1 MRTVE
6 KLANTFPAPVN
17 GNGKGRL
24 PACPAPSLF
33 RSFWMGGFECACQIN
48 TRGVRLDMTAALG
61 HDVNAAEDYAL
72 LRSIGISAARDGIR
86 WHLVDRCGRY
96 DFSSWDPMAE
106 AARREGVQV
115 LWDLCHYGWPDDV
128 DIFTPAFVDRFARF
142 CRAVARRHRETS
154 DETAFYTPVNE
165 ISFFAWAACR
175 KIMFP
180 FARRRDGDLKRQLV
194 RAAIAGIEGI
204 WDADRNAR
212 IIFVEP
218 LIHIVPPRG
227 KADELARAK
236 HESQFEAW
244 DMLIGRAH
252 PDLGGNPKYLDIM
265 GLNYYA
271 SNQWE
276 VPGGKKLR
284 WAFEPLD
291 DRWKP
296 LYLLLEEVYRR
307 YHRPLFIAETSHY
320 GAGRAAWI
328 NEIAGETRQARKR
341 GVPIEGVCLYPILD
355 RFDWNHPRHWH
366 HSGVFDMVR
375 NRRPGDYRRVL
386 NPEAGEALAAAR
398 KSLARLGCQ

>member
-6 KLANTFPAPVN
+6 KISMN
-17 GNGKGRL
+17 GNGRGHL

-33 RSFWMGGFECACQIN
+33 RSFWMGGFECSCQIN
-48 TRGVRLDMTAALG
+48 MRGERLDMTAALG
-61 HDVNAAEDYAL
+61 HDANAAEDYAL
-72 LRSIGISAARDGIR
+72 LRSIGVSSARDGIR
-86 WHLVDRCGRY
+86 WHLVDRCGRC

-142 CRAVARRHRETS
+142 CRAVAHRHRETS

-175 KIMFP
+175 KVMYP
-180 FARRRDGDLKRQLV
+180 FARRRDGEMKRQLV
-194 RAAIAGIEGI
+194 RAAIAGAEAI
-204 WDADRNAR
+204 WDADKNAR
-212 IIFVEP
+212 VIFVEP
-218 LIHIVPPRG
+218 LIHIVPPYG
-227 KADELARAK
+227 DDGDLARAK

-244 DMLIGRAH
+244 DMLIGHAH
-252 PDLGGNPKYLDIM
+252 PDLGGHPKYLDIM

-284 WAFEPLD
+284 WAGEPLD
-291 DRWKP
+291 KRWKP

-307 YHRPLFIAETSHY
+307 YHRPLFLAETSHY
-320 GAGRAAWI
+320 GVGRAAWI
-328 NEIAGETRQARKR
+328 NEIARETRQARKR

-375 NRRPGDYRRVL
+375 RKGGRFERVL
-386 NPEAGEALAAAR
+386 NPDAGDALISAR
-398 KSLARLGCQ
+398 RSLARLGCE

>member
-6 KLANTFPAPVN
+6 KVSGIAATPVN
-17 GNGKGRL
+17 GDGRGRL

-33 RSFWMGGFECACQIN
+33 RSFWMGGFECSCQIN
-48 TRGVRLDMTAALG
+48 ERGTRLDMTAALG
-61 HDVNAAEDYAL
+61 HDAHAAEDYAL
-72 LRSIGISAARDGIR
+72 VRSIGVSAVRDGIR
-86 WHLVDRCGRY
+86 WHLVDRGGRY

-154 DETAFYTPVNE
+154 DDPAFYTPVNE

-175 KIMFP
+175 KIMYP
-180 FARRRDGDLKRQLV
+180 YAKGRDGEMKRQLV
-194 RAAIAGIEGI
+194 RAAIAAAEAIR
-204 WDADRNAR
+204 DVDKKAR
-212 IIFVEP
+212 IVFVEP

-227 KADELARAK
+227 KPDDAARAK

-244 DMLIGRAH
+244 DMLIGQAH
-252 PDLGGNPKYLDIM
+252 PDLGGHPKYLDIM

-271 SNQWE
+271 ANQWE

-284 WAFEPLD
+284 WAGEPLD

-320 GAGRAAWI
+320 GVGRAAWI
-328 NEIAGETRQARKR
+328 SEIARETRQARKR

-375 NRRPGDYRRVL
+375 QKDGRYQRVL
-386 NPEAGEALAAAR
+386 NPEAGEAVAAAR
-398 KSLARLGCQ
+398 KALALP

>member
-6 KLANTFPAPVN
+6 KVSLN
-17 GNGKGRL
+17 GNGRGRL
-24 PACPAPSLF
+24 PACPAPSMF

-48 TRGVRLDMTAALG
+48 ARGERLDMTAALG

-72 LRSIGISAARDGIR
+72 LRSIGMSTARDGIR

-128 DIFTPAFVDRFARF
+128 DIFSPAFVDRFARF
-142 CRAVARRHRETS
+142 CGAVARRHREAS

-180 FARRRDGDLKRQLV
+180 FARRRDGELKRQLV
-194 RAAIAGIEGI
+194 RAAIAGAEAI
-204 WDADRNAR
+204 WDADRYAR

-218 LIHIVPPRG
+218 LIHIVPPYG
-227 KADELARAK
+227 SDGAAARAK

-252 PDLGGNPKYLDIM
+252 PDLGGHPKYLDIM

-284 WAFEPLD
+284 WAFKPLD
-291 DRWKP
+291 KRWKP

-328 NEIAGETRQARKR
+328 DEIAGETRQARKH

-355 RFDWNHPRHWH
+355 RFDWNRPRHWH

-375 NRRPGDYRRVL
+375 NRKQGDYQRVL
-386 NPEAGEALAAAR
+386 NPEAGEALLAAR
-398 KSLARLGCQ
+398 KALARLGCE